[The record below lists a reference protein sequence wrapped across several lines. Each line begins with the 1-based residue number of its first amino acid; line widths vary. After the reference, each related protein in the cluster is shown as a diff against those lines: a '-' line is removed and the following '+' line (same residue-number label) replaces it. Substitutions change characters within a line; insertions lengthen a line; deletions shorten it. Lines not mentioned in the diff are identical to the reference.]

1 MKPFRTMIGIDPS
14 GGRLA
19 IVAVRRGVGGSSLAV
34 PPLWHEPRTAKEH
47 ARYEEIEGVLGEFVA
62 RNGLVG
68 AGAVLVLPAE
78 RVYLTRA
85 AFPPMKGRDLRDAVG
100 MELERLFPVPPSELR
115 HGFRR
120 LAGLS
125 AGGKIPLVVVATP
138 SEYVDRWE
146 EIVTRVGL
154 SLSAAVPVAWAVGAA
169 LSGPGGPS
177 GDPGRTAAVLRVAGA
192 AVECTL
198 FAAGEPFFCASGPC
212 SPGSVSEEGLS
223 LARLGF
229 VDPPS
234 SVGDGPVD
242 LFAPQGW
249 YGKEG
254 EEIED
259 GGVVFRV
266 RGAFGR
272 SAVSSLFVAGAGESG
287 TPPELF
293 GLLGAFGGAL
303 GEATMDLL
311 SPPRDGSVSGISRAF
326 LAGSAVAALA
336 LGIAWPTAVA
346 WKAKAELRRLDAQV
360 AALRP
365 AAEQYEETLSELDD
379 AQERIAVLREEASV
393 SGETLQILR
402 ELTDRVPNGTWLL
415 SVRMEGRKVDIEGL
429 SPSAAEI
436 FPALT
441 RDGRFRSVEFGAPI
455 TRQADNIERFKI
467 RGEFVPPS
475 STPPSTPASA
485 PPSAPASA
493 QRSTPASA
501 PASAPPP
508 TPASASPSTPASASP
523 STPQSTPA
531 SPPAG
536 AVR

>member
-1 MKPFRTMIGIDPS
+1 M
-14 GGRLA
+14 L
-19 IVAVRRGVGGSSLAV
+19 
-34 PPLWHEPRTAKEH
+34 
-47 ARYEEIEGVLGEFVA
+47 
-62 RNGLVG
+62 
-68 AGAVLVLPAE
+68 
-78 RVYLTRA
+78 RA
-85 AFPPMKGRDLRDAVG
+85 
-100 MELERLFPVPPSELR
+100 
-115 HGFRR
+115 
-120 LAGLS
+120 
-125 AGGKIPLVVVATP
+125 
-138 SEYVDRWE
+138 
-146 EIVTRVGL
+146 
-154 SLSAAVPVAWAVGAA
+154 
-169 LSGPGGPS
+169 
-177 GDPGRTAAVLRVAGA
+177 AGA

-212 SPGSVSEEGLS
+212 SPGSASEEGLS

-254 EEIED
+254 KEIED

-272 SAVSSLFVAGAGESG
+272 SAVSSLFAAGAGESG
-287 TPPELF
+287 TAPDPF
-293 GLLGAFGGAL
+293 ALLGAFGAAL
-303 GEATMDLL
+303 GEAPMDLL
-311 SPPRDGSVSGISRAF
+311 SPPRDGSDSRISRAF

-365 AAEQYEETLSELDD
+365 AAERYEETLSDLDD

-402 ELTDRVPNGTWLL
+402 ELTDRIPNGTWLL
-415 SVRMEGRKVDIEGL
+415 SLRMEGRKVDIEGL

-467 RGEFVPPS
+467 RGEFVPPP
-475 STPPSTPASA
+475 STPPSKPSA
-485 PPSAPASA
+485 PPSKPPVPPTAPPIA
-493 QRSTPASA
+493 PSA
-501 PASAPPP
+501 PHL
-508 TPASASPSTPASASP
+508 PSTPSSKP
-523 STPQSTPA
+523 STPA